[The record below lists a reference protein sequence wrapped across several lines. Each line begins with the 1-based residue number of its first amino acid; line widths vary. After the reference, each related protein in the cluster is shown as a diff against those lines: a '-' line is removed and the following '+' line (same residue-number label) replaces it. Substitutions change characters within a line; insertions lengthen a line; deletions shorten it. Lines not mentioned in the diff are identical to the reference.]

1 MAPLR
6 AWIEEDRDAL
16 MVLGHLRE
24 ATASWVDLGRDPGG
38 LYRGARLQVAL
49 DVAEGRADH
58 LPALEREFLD
68 ASREARD
75 PSEREAA
82 EAVAR
87 QARANRR
94 LRLQLVVI
102 GIALVV
108 ALIGGAIAIDQRGQA
123 EAERRIATARELA
136 AAANA
141 NLDNDAERSILLAL
155 AAVDATRDH
164 GGTVLPEAVE
174 ALHEAVAS
182 SRLLLSVPD
191 LGGNVDWSPDG
202 TVFVTEG
209 PEDSGVVD
217 IRDAQTGESVVAF
230 QGHDIDVNDVAFSPD
245 GSMLATTGDDGAL
258 RLWDPTTGDLAED
271 VRVRR
276 RTGRSSNRARKARLW
291 PARAGRG
298 LGAFLQR

>member
-1 MAPLR
+1 MPGSRWRWTWLR
-6 AWIEEDRDAL
+6 AAPTTSPPWSGSSSTPA
-16 MVLGHLRE
+16 GKS
-24 ATASWVDLGRDPGG
+24 ATH
-38 LYRGARLQVAL
+38 
-49 DVAEGRADH
+49 E
-58 LPALEREFLD
+58 
-68 ASREARD
+68 
-75 PSEREAA
+75 EREAA

-108 ALIGGAIAIDQRGQA
+108 ALVGGAIAIDQRGQAEGQRGQA

-141 NLDNDAERSILLAL
+141 NLDDDPDRSILLAL

-164 GGTVLPEAVE
+164 GGTVPREAVE
-174 ALHEAVAS
+174 ALHEGVAS

-191 LGGNVDWSPDG
+191 VGGALDWSPDG

-217 IRDAQTGESVVAF
+217 IRDAETGESVLSF
-230 QGHDIDVNDVAFSPD
+230 PGHDIDVNDVAFSDD

-258 RLWDPTTGDLAED
+258 RLWDPTTGERGGD
-271 VRVRR
+271 VRVRN
-276 RTGRSSNRARKARLW
+276 RTGRSSNRARKARHW
-291 PARAGRG
+291 PTRAGTG